1 MEAIE
6 TESLTKE
13 FDGTRAVEHVSFRVH
28 EGEVFGLLGPNGAG
42 KTTTIRMLC
51 TLLRPTEG
59 TASVAGYDVIDQ
71 DGKVREHIGLV
82 SEEMIMYDRLTAYEN
97 LKLFGKL
104 YDIPKREMELR
115 IDELL
120 ELVQMTEW
128 RDEQVGHFSSG
139 MRQRVNVVRGLLNEP
154 EVLFL
159 DEPTLG
165 LDPQSTAEIR
175 ELVDHIN
182 EERDTTI
189 ILTTHI
195 MTEADALCDR
205 VGIID
210 EGKIAALDTPSVL
223 KREVSGRNAKVL
235 ELEVPG
241 LDEQLLSVVES
252 LEPVREVTMESS
264 SRLKIMGDGDEVF
277 DRVIDAV
284 RSKDCKI
291 TSIKDR
297 EPTLEDV
304 FLELTGREL
313 RDQVS
318 EKVETTRRRG
328 PHGGSGRSRGRR

>member
-1 MEAIE
+1 M
-6 TESLTKE
+6 
-13 FDGTRAVEHVSFRVH
+13 HVSFEVRR
-28 EGEVFGLLGPNGAG
+28 GEIFGLLGPNGAG

-59 TASVAGYDVIDQ
+59 TARVAGYDVVDEDDQ
-71 DGKVREHIGLV
+71 VREHIGLV

-97 LKLFGKL
+97 LKLFAKL
-104 YDIPKREMELR
+104 YDIPGEILDQK
-115 IDELL
+115 IGELL
-120 ELVQMTEW
+120 DLVKMSEW
-128 RDEQVGHFSSG
+128 RDEQVGRFSSG

-175 ELVDHIN
+175 GLIEQIN
-182 EERDTTI
+182 GGRDTTI
-189 ILTTHI
+189 VLTTHI

-210 EGKIAALDTPSVL
+210 KGKIAALDTPSVL
-223 KREVSGRNAKVL
+223 KRKVSGRSSKVL

-252 LEPVREVTMESS
+252 LEPVQEVTMESS
-264 SRLKIMGDGDEVF
+264 SRLKIIGEGNDVF

-284 RSKDCKI
+284 RSKGRKI

-318 EKVETTRRRG
+318 EKVETTRRGG
-328 PHGGSGRSRGRR
+328 PHGGSDRSRGRR

>member
-1 MEAIE
+1 MGAIE
-6 TESLTKE
+6 TDGLAKE
-13 FDGTRAVEHVSFRVH
+13 FDGTIAVDHVSFEVRR
-28 EGEVFGLLGPNGAG
+28 GEIFGLLGPNGAG

-59 TASVAGYDVIDQ
+59 TARVAGYDVVDEDDQ
-71 DGKVREHIGLV
+71 VREHIGLV

-97 LKLFGKL
+97 LKLFAKL
-104 YDIPKREMELR
+104 YDIPGEILDQK
-115 IDELL
+115 IGELL
-120 ELVQMTEW
+120 DLVKMSEW
-128 RDEQVGHFSSG
+128 RDEQVGRFSSG

-175 ELVDHIN
+175 GLIEQIKG
-182 EERDTTI
+182 EGDTTI
-189 ILTTHI
+189 VLTTHI

-210 EGKIAALDTPSVL
+210 RGKIAALDTPSAL
-223 KREVSGRNAKVL
+223 KRKVSGRGSKVL
-235 ELEVPG
+235 ELEGPG

-264 SRLKIMGDGDEVF
+264 SRLKIMGEGDEVL

-291 TSIKDR
+291 TSINDR

-318 EKVETTRRRG
+318 EKVGTTRRGG
-328 PHGGSGRSRGRR
+328 PHGGSGGSRGRR